1 MPLRLPFVRGKS
13 NTRLQTEGGGDHSMA
28 EIVKVKDMA
37 SPQQEVL
44 RPEEVLS
51 PDCGGSEQRDFLPET
66 ELSVEERDGIAP
78 LTKASKRRIFSRTT
92 TTPNKLFGLGL
103 ERADT
108 GDSRGL
114 DAGGSSLARDHS
126 VINRPVPCR
135 PEPAREKSERKS
147 RQTPLAAM
155 RKLRRLLAFRRGSPS
170 RSTFG
175 LDEAAE
181 EKWQPHEG
189 LSRRMNYTPRRHGQ
203 TFGESYDL
211 GEVLG
216 GGGFAVVRDGEMAR
230 WLDVLSVIQNA
241 CVCTTCTIVV
251 ARMSL
256 RVVDPLCPMVQFF

>member
-1 MPLRLPFVRGKS
+1 
-13 NTRLQTEGGGDHSMA
+13 MA

-216 GGGFAVVRDGEMAR
+216 GGGFAVVRDGTFKEDGEPCAIKVMDRRHVVGDLDALFHEVSILRSLQHHQIVR
-230 WLDVLSVIQNA
+230 WERSTDRPLLFER
-241 CVCTTCTIVV
+241 CTRVRRRLV
-251 ARMSL
+251 YL
-256 RVVDPLCPMVQFF
+256 R